1 MKFKLFIF
9 LFFISFC
16 SISQDNHLSQYFS
29 APLLLNPALTAN
41 IDGPFRVTSS
51 YRQQW
56 RQNGFSYNTFT
67 ASFENRLLSN
77 KLQEHSRLGFGIALL
92 GDESMGGAFKNNS
105 ALLSLSYHQPLDVD
119 GVTSIGAGIQANI
132 GNRSIDFNNLSYESQ
147 FNLQNELFDQNIS
160 SGEVFQTG
168 VKSIYDINAGL
179 VYTYN
184 DGSSSFY
191 LGTSLYNIRRPE
203 FTFFA
208 DSSSRINLRKMLHAG
223 TNFYLDESVG
233 SKLTFSFLAMEQ
245 AKSIELNFGGAFGI
259 PIFNY
264 YLYLGSF
271 YRFKDSFYPY
281 ISFQTKS
288 LQFGVSYDINS
299 SGLSKYIPSR
309 SSIELSFLYV
319 LPDNNQK
326 RRFMPWNY

>member
-1 MKFKLFIF
+1 MKFKLLFV
-9 LFFISFC
+9 LFFTSLFV
-16 SISQDNHLSQYFS
+16 SAQDVHLSQYFS

-92 GDESMGGAFKNNS
+92 GDESLGGVFKNNS
-105 ALLSLSYHQPLDVD
+105 ALVSLSYHQPLDID
-119 GVTSIGAGIQANI
+119 GITSIGAGLQANL
-132 GNRSIDFNNLSYESQ
+132 GNRSINFNNLTYESQ
-147 FNLQNELFDQNIS
+147 FNLQNELFDRNIS
-160 SGEVFQTG
+160 SGEIFQNG
-168 VKSIYDINAGL
+168 VKSIFDLNAGL

-191 LGTSLYNIRRPE
+191 LGTSVYNIRRPE
-203 FTFFA
+203 FTFFS
-208 DSSSRINLRKMLHAG
+208 DSSSRINLRKMLHSGA
-223 TNFYLDESVG
+223 NFYINESVG
-233 SKLTFSFLAMEQ
+233 TKMTLSFLAMEQ
-245 AKSIELNFGGAFGI
+245 ARSIELNFGGAFGI
-259 PIFNY
+259 PISDY

-281 ISFQTKS
+281 ISFQSKS
-288 LQFGVSYDINS
+288 LQIGISYDIMT
-299 SGLSKYIPSR
+299 SGLRKYNPKR

-319 LPDNNQK
+319 LPDDSEK